1 MATFAFP
8 TSLKADDPLV
18 IPFADADLSPSGA
31 FAEGIGPG
39 KAKDEQRK
47 EAFACTIPG
56 CLQVRYLPLYMSP
69 NWTKEC
75 EYL

>member
-8 TSLKADDPLV
+8 TSLKADDPLA

-31 FAEGIGPG
+31 FAEGTGPD
-39 KAKDEQRK
+39 KPKDEQGK

-69 NWTKEC
+69 NWTNEG